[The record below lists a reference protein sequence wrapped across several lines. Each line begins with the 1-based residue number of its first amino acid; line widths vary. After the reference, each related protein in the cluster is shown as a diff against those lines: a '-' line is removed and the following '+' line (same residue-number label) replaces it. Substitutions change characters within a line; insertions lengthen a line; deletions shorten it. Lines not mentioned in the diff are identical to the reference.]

1 MTGLRRRAD
10 RLRRACGDL
19 LFSNPLYRALRRP
32 FPARA
37 VRGLA
42 AAPPDPWPGDAAR
55 GARIVAGEFPLA
67 GSDIVLPRRGDGPS
81 DAARKGVAD
90 WVPADGGDAWRAA
103 LYGFGW
109 LDDLRAV
116 GTDAA
121 RRCAQADIAAWLAAK
136 NLPALAC
143 RADIAGRRLC
153 AWLTHFA
160 FLDAGIGEE
169 QRRRLL
175 AGMAR
180 ETRHLARALRFA
192 PDGAARLTALKG
204 LVYGTHCL
212 PAGAGARRRAV
223 DRLAREIARQI
234 RADGGHVARNPAVLA
249 VLLRDFVDLRALL
262 SNAGAPI
269 PDGLQNAIDR
279 MAPMLR
285 FFRHGDGGLAL
296 FNGAGEDAAWLLD
309 MSLARADA
317 PGKPF
322 AYAPHSGFQRLAAG
336 RCLAI
341 LDAGA
346 PDPAPDSAAHAGTL
360 SFEMSVGK
368 QRLIVNCGAHIGDDP
383 AWRQSQRA
391 TAAHST
397 LTLADTN
404 SAEIAAD
411 GGLGRR
417 PGKVACRRNEAEDGI
432 WIEAEHDG
440 YVAPFGFRH
449 RRRLW
454 LAAAGDDLR
463 GEDNLDPAGARA
475 ARDFAVRFHL
485 HPSVKASLAENG
497 TQALLRL
504 PGGEGWRLRSGGG
517 RLEIADSVYL
527 GDGGRPRRAEQIVVS
542 GTAAPEGAQI
552 KWAFQ
557 RIPRR
562 AE

>member
-1 MTGLRRRAD
+1 MTALRRQAG
-10 RLRRACGDL
+10 RLCRACGDL
-19 LFSNPLYRALRRP
+19 LFTNPLYRSLRRP
-32 FPARA
+32 FPTRPARD
-37 VRGLA
+37 LA
-42 AAPPDPWPGDAAR
+42 APPPDPWPGDAAR
-55 GARIVAGEFPLA
+55 GARIIAGVFPLA
-67 GSDIVLPRRGDGPS
+67 GRDITLPRRNDGPS
-81 DAARKGVAD
+81 DAARKGIAD
-90 WVPADGGDAWRAA
+90 WVPDGTGEAWRAA
-103 LYGFGW
+103 LYGFRW

-121 RRCAQADIAAWLAAK
+121 RRCALADIAAWLDARR
-136 NLPALAC
+136 LPALAC
-143 RADIAGRRLC
+143 RADIAGHRLC
-153 AWLTHFA
+153 AWLTHFP
-160 FLDAGIGEE
+160 FLDAGIGPDL
-169 QRRRLL
+169 RRRL
-175 AGMAR
+175 ATAMAD

-192 PDGAARLTALKG
+192 PGGAARLVALKG

-212 PAGAGARRRAV
+212 PAGPRARRRAV
-223 DRLAREIARQI
+223 ARLEREIALQI
-234 RADGGHVARNPAVLA
+234 RADGGHIARNPAIQA
-249 VLLRDFVDLRALL
+249 GLLRDFVDLRALL
-262 SNAGAPI
+262 TGAGAPV
-269 PDGLQNAIDR
+269 PDALQNAIDR

-296 FNGAGEDAAWLLD
+296 FNGAREEAGWLLD

-322 AYAPHSGFQRLAAG
+322 AYAPHSGFHRLAAG
-336 RCLAI
+336 RSLLI
-341 LDAGA
+341 LDAAA
-346 PDPAPDSAAHAGTL
+346 PEPAPDSAAHAGTL

-368 QRLIVNCGAHIGDDP
+368 QRLIVNCGAHAGDDP
-383 AWRQSQRA
+383 AWRRSMRA

-397 LTLADTN
+397 LTLANTN
-404 SAEIAAD
+404 SAEIAPD
-411 GGLGRR
+411 GGLRRR

-432 WIEAEHDG
+432 WVEAEHDG

-463 GEDNLDPAGARA
+463 GEDNLDPAGARKPQ
-475 ARDFAVRFHL
+475 DFAVRFHL

-527 GDGGRPRRAEQIVVS
+527 GDGQPRRGEQIVLA
-542 GTAAPEGAQI
+542 GTATPDGAQV